1 MTVVVQNLHPG
12 SSGVKAV
19 SVVVT
24 LRGTVQIV
32 IVAGTRIGSKVGIA
46 VIAETVITVGRAI
59 QKGMLRGEAVIG
71 GTGTRIEM
79 DVRVPTEAG
88 AGAGVRAVAE
98 PTATAIALAHLVK
111 HQSHPTWQS

>member
-46 VIAETVITVGRAI
+46 VIAESVITIGRAI

-88 AGAGVRAVAE
+88 AGVRVVAE

>member
-1 MTVVVQNLHPG
+1 MMVVMQNLHPG
-12 SSGVKAV
+12 STEVKAV

-59 QKGMLRGEAVIG
+59 QKGMLKGEAVIG
-71 GTGTRIEM
+71 GTGTGTRIGM
-79 DVRVPTEAG
+79 DVRVPTG
-88 AGAGVRAVAE
+88 AGAGVQAVAE